1 MSRLRVQGVLWS
13 SGGLCRVRR
22 LDRQRRR
29 LLAGSAVLAVLLG
42 LLAGPAAAVNVAHS
56 VVVSADPVGTTPNV
70 LDGQVNAIVQV
81 GGKMIAGGSFT
92 QVRRGGGPILTRN
105 NIFAF
110 DPATGNIDTAFVP
123 GLNGS
128 VNALEAASDGQSV
141 FVGGTF
147 TTANGTTVNR
157 LTKLNVADGQRVTA
171 FSANTTAQVRD
182 LALRGGR
189 LFVGGDFGTIKG
201 QSRSRLAAVNET
213 SGDVDANLNLPF
225 AGAHNGGAT
234 NVYKF
239 DVDPAGTRLI
249 AIGNF
254 TTVGGVAR
262 RQAALLDVTAGG
274 PASVANWQTD
284 RYSASCSSS
293 FNTYMRNADFAP
305 DGSWFVIVTTGAYR
319 AGTLCDTAARWETG
333 ATGSGLQPTWVS
345 YTGGDTLY
353 SVGIT
358 GTAVYIG
365 GHQRW
370 HNNPFRGDAPGA
382 GAVPREGIAAL
393 DPVNGL
399 PFSWNPGRSRGV
411 GAFAL
416 YSTTQGLWVGSD
428 TDRLGGEFHARLGMF
443 PTAGGTTPP
452 QQRIGTLPGDLYRL
466 GADGTLVRRSF
477 NGTSFG
483 APVTVNTGVNW
494 SQARGAYMISG
505 RLFAGWSDNNVN
517 VRTFDGTTVGPASNL
532 NLLGLNGGAVGA
544 NFPVSTVTG
553 MFFDP
558 ARGRLYYTLSGDN
571 RLLYRGF
578 EFESDIMGA
587 EVFVAA
593 ATGFGSVRGM
603 TMAGGNIYFA
613 NTAGTLSRVAFA
625 GGAPQG
631 AVTPISGPG
640 IDGINWTSQGLFVF
654 AS

>member
-1 MSRLRVQGVLWS
+1 MH
-13 SGGLCRVRR
+13 RVRR
-22 LDRQRRR
+22 QRR
-29 LLAGSAVLAVLLG
+29 LLTGSAVLAVLLG

-56 VVVSADPVGTTPNV
+56 VVVSANPVDTTPNV

-81 GGKMIAGGSFT
+81 GGKMIAGGTFT
-92 QVRRGGGPILTRN
+92 QVRRGGGTILTRN

-110 DPATGNIDTAFVP
+110 DPATGAIDTAFVP
-123 GLNGS
+123 SLNGA

-147 TTANGTTVNR
+147 TSVNGVTVNR

-171 FSANTTAQVRD
+171 FSANTTGQVRD
-182 LALRGGR
+182 LARRGGR

-213 SGDVDANLNLPF
+213 SGDVDPNLNLPF
-225 AGAHNGGAT
+225 AGTHNGGTT

-254 TTVGGVAR
+254 TTVAGVAR
-262 RQAALLDVTAGG
+262 RQAALLNVAAGG
-274 PASVANWQTD
+274 PATVANWQTD
-284 RYSASCSSS
+284 RYSAACASV
-293 FNTYMRNADFAP
+293 FNTYMRAVDMSP

-319 AGTLCDTAARWETG
+319 AGTLCDTAARWESG

-353 SVGIT
+353 SVAIT
-358 GTAVYIG
+358 GTAVYVG

-370 HNNPFRGDAPGA
+370 HNNPFSGDSPGA

-399 PFSWNPGRSRGV
+399 PFTWNPGRSRGV
-411 GAFAL
+411 GVFAL
-416 YSTTQGLWVGSD
+416 YSTTQGLWEGCD
-428 TDRLGGEFHARLGMF
+428 TERLGGEFHARLGMF
-443 PTAGGTTPP
+443 PTAGGVTPP
-452 QQRIGTLPGDLYRL
+452 QQRIGALPGDLYRL

-477 NGTSFG
+477 DGTGFG
-483 APVTVNTGVNW
+483 PPVTVNTGVNW
-494 SQARGAYMISG
+494 SPARGAYMISG
-505 RLFAGWSDNNVN
+505 QLFAGWSDNNVN
-517 VRTFDGTTVGPASNL
+517 VRTFNGSTVGTASNL
-532 NLLGLNGGAVGA
+532 NLYGLNGGAVGA

-558 ARGRLYYTLSGDN
+558 ARGRLYYTLTGDN

-578 EFESDIMGA
+578 EFQSGIMGA

-593 ATGFGSVRGM
+593 ATGFGNVRGM

-640 IDGINWTSQGLFVF
+640 IDGINWASQGLFVF

>member
-1 MSRLRVQGVLWS
+1 
-13 SGGLCRVRR
+13 
-22 LDRQRRR
+22 
-29 LLAGSAVLAVLLG
+29 
-42 LLAGPAAAVNVAHS
+42 

-81 GGKMIAGGSFT
+81 GGKMIAGGTFT

-110 DPATGNIDTAFVP
+110 DPTTGNIDTAFVP
-123 GLNGS
+123 TVNGE
-128 VNALEAASDGQSV
+128 VRALETASDGQSV
-141 FVGGTF
+141 FVGGAF
-147 TTANGTTVNR
+147 TTVNGATVNR
-157 LTKLNVADGQRVTA
+157 LTKLNAADGQRVTA
-171 FSANTTAQVRD
+171 FSANASGLVRD
-182 LALRGGR
+182 LELRGGR
-189 LFVGGDFGTIKG
+189 LFVGGSFGTIKG
-201 QSRSRLAAVNET
+201 QSRGRLAVVNET
-213 SGDVDANLNLPF
+213 SGNVDPNLNLPF
-225 AGAHNGGAT
+225 TGTHNGGTT
-234 NVYKF
+234 NVFKF
-239 DVDPAGTRLI
+239 DVNPAGTRLI

-254 TTVGGVAR
+254 TEVGGVAR
-262 RQAALLDVTAGG
+262 RQAAMLDVAAGG
-274 PASVANWQTD
+274 TATVANWQTNRFAD
-284 RYSASCSSS
+284 ACAAA
-293 FNTYMRNADFAP
+293 FDTYMRDVDISP
-305 DGSWFVIVTTGAYR
+305 DGSYFVIVTTGAYR
-319 AGTLCDTAARWETG
+319 ANLLCDTASRWETD

-345 YTGGDTLY
+345 YTGGDTMW
-353 SVGIT
+353 SVGVT
-358 GTAVYIG
+358 GTAVYVG

-370 HNNPFRGDAPGA
+370 HNNPFASNSPGA

-399 PFSWNPGRSRGV
+399 PFTWNPGRTRGV
-411 GAFAL
+411 GVFAL

-428 TDRLGGEFHARLGMF
+428 TEQLGGEFHARLGMF
-443 PTAGGTTPP
+443 PTAGGVTPP

-466 GADGTLVRRSF
+466 GTDGTLVRRSYDD
-477 NGTSFG
+477 NTNLFG
-483 APVTVNTGVNW
+483 PPVTVNTGVNW

-517 VRTFDGTTVGPASNL
+517 VRTFNGSTVGPASNL
-532 NLLGLNGGAVGA
+532 NLFGLNGGAVGA

-578 EFESDIMGA
+578 EFESDIVGA
-587 EVFVAA
+587 QVFVAA

-603 TMAGGNIYFA
+603 TMADGNIYFA
-613 NTAGTLSRVAFA
+613 NTAGTLSRVAFVN
-625 GGAPQG
+625 GAPQG

-640 IDGINWTSQGLFVF
+640 IDGINWASQGLFVF

>member
-1 MSRLRVQGVLWS
+1 VHR
-13 SGGLCRVRR
+13 CN
-22 LDRQRRR
+22 RQRRR
-29 LLAGSAVLAVLLG
+29 LLAGSAVLAALLG
-42 LLAGPAAAVNVAHS
+42 LLAGPAAGVNVAHS

-81 GGKMIAGGSFT
+81 GGKMIAGGTFT

-110 DPATGNIDTAFVP
+110 DPATGTIDTAFVP
-123 GLNGS
+123 TVNGE
-128 VNALEAASDGQSV
+128 VRALEAASDGQSV
-141 FVGGTF
+141 FVGGAF
-147 TTANGTTVNR
+147 TNVNGATVNR

-171 FSANTTAQVRD
+171 FAANASGLVRD
-182 LALRGGR
+182 LVLRGGR
-189 LFVGGDFGTIKG
+189 LFVGGNFGTIKG

-213 SGDVDANLNLPF
+213 SGNVDANLNLPF
-225 AGAHNGGAT
+225 TGTHNGGTT
-234 NVYKF
+234 NVYKL
-239 DVDPAGTRLI
+239 DVNPAGTRLV

-254 TTVGGVAR
+254 TAVGGVAR
-262 RQAALLDVTAGG
+262 RQAAVLDVAAGS
-274 PASVANWQTD
+274 PATVANWETS
-284 RYSASCSSS
+284 RYADACAGV
-293 FNTYMRNADFAP
+293 FDTYMRDVDISP
-305 DGSWFVIVTTGAYR
+305 DGSYFVIVTTGAYR
-319 AGTLCDTAARWETG
+319 ANRLCDTAARWESNATG
-333 ATGSGLQPTWVS
+333 AGLQPTWVS

-358 GTAVYIG
+358 GTAVYVG

-399 PFSWNPGRSRGV
+399 PFTWNPGRTRGV
-411 GAFAL
+411 GVFAL

-428 TDRLGGEFHARLGMF
+428 TEQLGGEFHARLGMF
-443 PTAGGTTPP
+443 PTAGGTAPP
-452 QQRIGTLPGDLYRL
+452 QPRIGSLPGDLYRL

-477 NGTSFG
+477 DGTSFG

-517 VRTFDGTTVGPASNL
+517 VRTFDGSTVGPASNL
-532 NLLGLNGGAVGA
+532 NLFGLNGGAVGA

-578 EFESDIMGA
+578 EFQSDIMGA

-593 ATGFGSVRGM
+593 TTGFGNVRGM
-603 TMAGGNIYFA
+603 TMADGNIYFA
-613 NTAGTLSRVAFA
+613 DTAGTLSRVAFVD
-625 GGAPQG
+625 GAPQG

-640 IDGINWTSQGLFVF
+640 IDGINWASQGLFVF

>member
-1 MSRLRVQGVLWS
+1 VHGV
-13 SGGLCRVRR
+13 
-22 LDRQRRR
+22 RQRRR
-29 LLAGSAVLAVLLG
+29 LLAGAAVLAVLLG

-70 LDGQVNAIVQV
+70 LDGQVNAIVQA
-81 GGKMIAGGSFT
+81 GGKMIAGGTFT

-110 DPATGNIDTAFVP
+110 DPATGAIDTAFVP
-123 GLNGS
+123 SVNGT
-128 VNALEAASDGQSV
+128 VNALEAGSDGQTV
-141 FVGGTF
+141 FVGGAF
-147 TTANGTTVNR
+147 SSVNGATVNR
-157 LTKLNVADGQRVTA
+157 LTKLNVTDGQRVTA
-171 FSANTTAQVRD
+171 FSANTSAQVRD

-201 QSRSRLAAVNET
+201 QSRGRLAAVNET
-213 SGDVDANLNLPF
+213 SGNVDPNLNLPF
-225 AGAHNGGAT
+225 AGTHNGGT
-234 NVYKF
+234 TTVHKF

-254 TTVGGVAR
+254 TTVAGVAR
-262 RQAALLDVTAGG
+262 RQAAMLNVAAGG
-274 PASVANWQTD
+274 PATVANWQTD
-284 RYSASCSSS
+284 RYSAPCAGV
-293 FNTYMRNADFAP
+293 FNTYMRAVDIAP

-319 AGTLCDTAARWETG
+319 AGTLCDTAARWESG

-353 SVGIT
+353 SVAIT
-358 GTAVYIG
+358 GTAVYVG
-365 GHQRW
+365 GQRW
-370 HNNPFRGDAPGA
+370 HNNPFRADAPGA
-382 GAVPREGIAAL
+382 GAVPRSGIAAL

-399 PFSWNPGRSRGV
+399 PFTWNPGRTRGV
-411 GAFAL
+411 GVFAL
-416 YSTTQGLWVGSD
+416 YATSQGLWVGSD
-428 TDRLGGEFHARLGMF
+428 TEQLGGEFHARLGMF

-452 QQRIGTLPGDLYRL
+452 QQRIGTLPGDFYRL
-466 GADGTLVRRSF
+466 GADGTLVRRGF
-477 NGTSFG
+477 NGTSFD
-483 APVTVNTGVNW
+483 APTTVDTGVNW

-505 RLFAGWSDNNVN
+505 RLFAGWSDNNLN
-517 VRTFDGTTVGPASNL
+517 VRTFNGSTAGPAANL
-532 NLLGLNGGAVGA
+532 NLFGLNGGAVGA

-578 EFESDIMGA
+578 EFESNIVGA

-593 ATGFGSVRGM
+593 TTGFGNVRGM
-603 TMAGGNIYFA
+603 TMADGNIYFA
-613 NTAGTLSRVAFA
+613 NTAGTLSRVAFV

-640 IDGINWTSQGLFVF
+640 IDGINWASQGLFVF

>member
-1 MSRLRVQGVLWS
+1 MHRVH
-13 SGGLCRVRR
+13 
-22 LDRQRRR
+22 RQRRR

-42 LLAGPAAAVNVAHS
+42 LLAGPAAAVNVVHS

-70 LDGQVNAIVQV
+70 LDGQVNTIVQV
-81 GGKMIAGGSFT
+81 GGKMIAGGNFT

-110 DPATGNIDTAFVP
+110 DPATGAIDTAFVP
-123 GLNGS
+123 SVSGT
-128 VNALEAASDGQSV
+128 VNALEAGADGQSV

-147 TTANGTTVNR
+147 NTVNGTTVNR

-171 FSANTTAQVRD
+171 FSANTNGQVRD
-182 LALRGGR
+182 LVLRGGR
-189 LFVGGDFGTIKG
+189 LFVGGDFSTIKG
-201 QSRSRLAAVNET
+201 LSRSRLAAVNET
-213 SGDVDANLNLPF
+213 SGNVDANLNLPF
-225 AGAHNGGAT
+225 AGTHNGGTT

-254 TTVGGVAR
+254 TTVAGVAR
-262 RQAALLDVTAGG
+262 RQAALLNVAAG
-274 PASVANWQTD
+274 AAATVANWQTD
-284 RYSASCSSS
+284 RYAATCASV

-305 DGSWFVIVTTGAYR
+305 DGSWFAIVTTGAYR
-319 AGTLCDTAARWETG
+319 AGTLCDTVARWEAA
-333 ATGSGLQPTWVS
+333 ATGSSLQPTWVS

-353 SVGIT
+353 SVAIT
-358 GTAVYIG
+358 GTAVYAG

-399 PFSWNPGRSRGV
+399 PFSWNPGRTRGV

-416 YSTTQGLWVGSD
+416 YSTTQGLWIGSD
-428 TDRLGGEFHARLGMF
+428 TDQLGGEFHARLGMF
-443 PTAGGTTPP
+443 PTAGGVTPP
-452 QQRIGTLPGDLYRL
+452 QQRIGTLPGDFYRL
-466 GADGTLVRRSF
+466 GTDGTLVRRSF
-477 NGTSFG
+477 DGTSFG
-483 APVTVNTGVNW
+483 APTTVNTGVNW

-517 VRTFDGTTVGPASNL
+517 VRTFNGSTVGPASNL
-532 NLLGLNGGAVGA
+532 NLYGLNGGAVGS

-558 ARGRLYYTLSGDN
+558 ARGRLYYTLTGDN

-578 EFESDIMGA
+578 EFESGIMGA

-593 ATGFGSVRGM
+593 STGFGGVRGM
-603 TMAGGNIYFA
+603 TMAGGDIYFA
-613 NTAGTLSRVAFA
+613 NTLGTLSRVAFVN
-625 GGAPQG
+625 GAPQG
-631 AVTPISGPG
+631 AATPISGPV
-640 IDGINWTSQGLFVF
+640 IDGINWASQGLFVF